1 MTDNKIKTVKA
12 SPNKSNNKIPERTLE
27 THNLMNKYD
36 DVLTVANIMGIS
48 VETVKRNCRR
58 YKQLTSQ

>member
-1 MTDNKIKTVKA
+1 MTDNKVKTVKA
-12 SPNKSNNKIPERTLE
+12 TPDKSSSKIPDRTLE
-27 THNLMNKYD
+27 AHKLMVKYN
-36 DVLTVANIMGIS
+36 DVLKVADIMGIS